1 MESETLALMGKI
13 LDYGMS
19 IALLVGLN
27 IFQYRRHLNQEK
39 DTKALREN
47 NQNGGSQG
55 RQHPENDES
64 VSAPRPTFFFEAR
77 QSGNRRKK
85 SRRKTGAMNI
95 LKRLFEDITQKHQKE
110 RDRQQRI
117 DLEEKTQAL
126 EDAENLFDT
135 TISTMIG
142 ANKLK

>member
-1 MESETLALMGKI
+1 
-13 LDYGMS
+13 
-19 IALLVGLN
+19 
-27 IFQYRRHLNQEK
+27 
-39 DTKALREN
+39 
-47 NQNGGSQG
+47 
-55 RQHPENDES
+55 
-64 VSAPRPTFFFEAR
+64 
-77 QSGNRRKK
+77 
-85 SRRKTGAMNI
+85 MNI

-135 TISTMIG
+135 TIITMIG